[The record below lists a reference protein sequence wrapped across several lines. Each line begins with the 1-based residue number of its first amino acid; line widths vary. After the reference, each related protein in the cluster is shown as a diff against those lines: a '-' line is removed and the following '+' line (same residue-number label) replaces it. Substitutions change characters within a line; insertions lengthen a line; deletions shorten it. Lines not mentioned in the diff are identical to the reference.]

1 MSENKVGKKEVN
13 YKAVFDKMD
22 KLKGQVSEICPNAKE
37 ESGIYVFTREAN
49 GFRFA
54 YVGQSVNVLTRL
66 AQHLD
71 GCSKPNAQH
80 IDLSLKKRGLY
91 SQENKGGWRVGCLYF
106 ENALLNEKEKHYIHL
121 YANAGFQLYNK
132 TSGSQD
138 NTKFGI
144 SQNKDNRG
152 YREGVADGEKKVIK
166 RIKELFGK
174 HLDYGVKEPSNKV
187 KERKLKEFEELLKG
201 E

>member
-1 MSENKVGKKEVN
+1 MENKAEKKEVN

-22 KLKGQVSEICPNAKE
+22 KLKAQIKTICPNAKDQ
-37 ESGIYVFTREAN
+37 SGIYVFTRESN

-54 YVGQSVNVLTRL
+54 YVGQSVSVLTRL

-71 GCSKPNAQH
+71 GYSKPNAQH

-152 YREGVADGEKKVIK
+152 YREGVADGEKRLVK
-166 RIKELFGK
+166 RIKELFDK
-174 HLDYGVKEPSNKV
+174 YLDYGVKEPSNKV